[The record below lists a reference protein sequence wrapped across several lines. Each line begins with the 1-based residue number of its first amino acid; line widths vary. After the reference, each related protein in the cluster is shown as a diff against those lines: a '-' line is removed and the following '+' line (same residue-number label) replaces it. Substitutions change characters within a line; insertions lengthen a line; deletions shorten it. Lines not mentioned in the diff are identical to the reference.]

1 MDLSNSSRPKR
12 LEAPSQLCAGEL
24 WVGAWGE
31 HSLELETWRGLLR
44 LLVFTAREGH
54 VPER

>member
-24 WVGAWGE
+24 WVGVWGE